1 MNLLWH
7 VNREIAK
14 IDRTVSPHC
23 HVSFINADGRYA
35 PAQEAF
41 AELGQPKP
49 VTMPIALTPTRGSE
63 GSSSMAAVAEAPL
76 LTDAQIAVIS
86 SQMGLT
92 PVDFDVARWV
102 SPSRG
107 RTCDDHGVMYTGPA

>member
-1 MNLLWH
+1 
-7 VNREIAK
+7 
-14 IDRTVSPHC
+14 
-23 HVSFINADGRYA
+23 
-35 PAQEAF
+35 
-41 AELGQPKP
+41 
-49 VTMPIALTPTRGSE
+49 
-63 GSSSMAAVAEAPL
+63 MAAVAEAPL

>member
-1 MNLLWH
+1 MATFSDL
-7 VNREIAK
+7 
-14 IDRTVSPHC
+14 
-23 HVSFINADGRYA
+23 
-35 PAQEAF
+35 F
-41 AELGQPKP
+41 ARLDPDP
-49 VTMPIALTPTRGSE
+49 RLRGKQFA
-63 GSSSMAAVAEAPL
+63 MAAVAEAPL

-107 RTCDDHGVMYTGPA
+107 RPCDDHGVM